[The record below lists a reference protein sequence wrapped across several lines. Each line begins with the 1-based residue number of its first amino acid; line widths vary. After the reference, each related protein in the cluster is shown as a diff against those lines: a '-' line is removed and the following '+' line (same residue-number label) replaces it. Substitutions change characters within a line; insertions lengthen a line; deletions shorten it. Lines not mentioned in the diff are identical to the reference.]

1 MLEIRDIRKTYQ
13 TKKGTPTRA
22 LDGVS
27 LTFPARGLVFILGKS
42 GSGKSTLLNICG
54 GLDRPDEGEIVVRG
68 RSSKDFSAEDFD
80 SYRNTCVGFV
90 FQEYNVLDEFSVED
104 NVALALELQNK
115 PRDAQRI
122 ARILRDVELEGFAK
136 RRPNTLSGG
145 QKQRVAIAR
154 ALVKDPQI
162 ILADEPTG
170 ALDSETGRQVL
181 DTLQKLSADKLVIV
195 VSHDREFAEQY
206 ADRIV
211 ELQDGK
217 VVSDVTRTGEG
228 CGANVRFCEDTVSV
242 RDCARLTEEDFAS
255 IRRFLSASKGGA
267 AISCSRQAVAAAQ
280 ERTPRAGGQ
289 FEKTAT
295 AQDPRGNGASDGTA
309 ADGAESG
316 QALIRSHMPFRH
328 AFRMGASCVRLRP
341 LRLTFTILLSVL
353 AFTLFG
359 LFSTLAF
366 YDPVATAARTYRDAG
381 QEWAMLENNY
391 RGERI
396 TFRGTELYDTEEYT
410 SGTLFTRAD
419 AEALRERFGSSV
431 IACFNYSSMSGRSFG
446 IVNAGAVGAQSLY
459 STTLTGFAE
468 FGEDTSYW
476 EELLLTD
483 TDLTALGEDDIVI
496 TAYTFRSLRQA
507 GLTGADGEAIPLE
520 NYGDIVGQTIELR
533 GETSDD
539 AVPFVVRG
547 VLDIELPD
555 DFTSADGGTDAQAQS
570 ERIAARDELLSYGVY
585 AAGFVSPAFYDAHSA
600 DFRARDGSIRPSQYF
615 SFELSGGALSIGAA
629 DGGAE
634 GEDLD
639 APSAL
644 AYLPI
649 RYGRSPAFAFFDEG
663 TSSLRD
669 EEVVLPFRSLLPQ
682 VQAMAEAERAAI
694 AQREGEGAAQA
705 FAADMARDLDFVA
718 EGSHLFLEKD
728 EGTGE
733 ILSSERVYADDAQV
747 QAARDAVLEL
757 IERYEGTEYALGRTY
772 ALRSSVGTALGEYRL
787 AGFTYGTVSYSQ
799 NAAYFSESSCLSVAQ
814 SCGLNTS
821 LNSTEITSYTF
832 PADARYN
839 GCAVALPTDE
849 GALRELLRAAGQAG
863 ADDTFFTVGTPLAYD
878 LESLHHTVGV
888 LSGVFLA
895 LGVVMALLAMLL
907 LFNFISVSILDK
919 KREIGILRALG
930 ARSADVFKIFYAESA
945 IIAGLCFLL
954 SMLACFLV
962 CAVLNA
968 TLAGVLRVSAFVF
981 GPLSWLVMLGI
992 ALVTSLA
999 ATFLPVYGI
1008 AKRSPVESIRAL

>member
-295 AQDPRGNGASDGTA
+295 AQDPRGKSAPDGAA
-309 ADGAESG
+309 ADDAESG

-366 YDPVATAARTYRDAG
+366 YDPVATAARA
-381 QEWAMLENNY
+381 
-391 RGERI
+391 
-396 TFRGTELYDTEEYT
+396 
-410 SGTLFTRAD
+410 
-419 AEALRERFGSSV
+419 
-431 IACFNYSSMSGRSFG
+431 
-446 IVNAGAVGAQSLY
+446 
-459 STTLTGFAE
+459 
-468 FGEDTSYW
+468 
-476 EELLLTD
+476 
-483 TDLTALGEDDIVI
+483 
-496 TAYTFRSLRQA
+496 
-507 GLTGADGEAIPLE
+507 
-520 NYGDIVGQTIELR
+520 
-533 GETSDD
+533 
-539 AVPFVVRG
+539 
-547 VLDIELPD
+547 
-555 DFTSADGGTDAQAQS
+555 
-570 ERIAARDELLSYGVY
+570 ELLSYGVY

-600 DFRARDGSIRPSQYF
+600 DFLARDGSIRPSQYF

-629 DGGAE
+629 DGGAD
-634 GEDLD
+634 GEELD

-663 TSSLRD
+663 TGSLRD
-669 EEVVLPFRSLLPQ
+669 EEIVLPFRSLLPQ

-705 FAADMARDLDFVA
+705 FAADMERDLDFVA

-728 EGTGE
+728 EETGE
-733 ILSSERVYADDAQV
+733 ILSSERVYADDAQM

-878 LESLHHTVGV
+878 LESIHHTVEV

-930 ARSADVFKIFYAESA
+930 ARSADVFKIFYSESA

>member
-1 MLEIRDIRKTYQ
+1 
-13 TKKGTPTRA
+13 
-22 LDGVS
+22 
-27 LTFPARGLVFILGKS
+27 
-42 GSGKSTLLNICG
+42 
-54 GLDRPDEGEIVVRG
+54 
-68 RSSKDFSAEDFD
+68 
-80 SYRNTCVGFV
+80 
-90 FQEYNVLDEFSVED
+90 
-104 NVALALELQNK
+104 
-115 PRDAQRI
+115 
-122 ARILRDVELEGFAK
+122 
-136 RRPNTLSGG
+136 
-145 QKQRVAIAR
+145 
-154 ALVKDPQI
+154 
-162 ILADEPTG
+162 
-170 ALDSETGRQVL
+170 
-181 DTLQKLSADKLVIV
+181 
-195 VSHDREFAEQY
+195 
-206 ADRIV
+206 
-211 ELQDGK
+211 
-217 VVSDVTRTGEG
+217 
-228 CGANVRFCEDTVSV
+228 
-242 RDCARLTEEDFAS
+242 
-255 IRRFLSASKGGA
+255 
-267 AISCSRQAVAAAQ
+267 
-280 ERTPRAGGQ
+280 
-289 FEKTAT
+289 
-295 AQDPRGNGASDGTA
+295 
-309 ADGAESG
+309 
-316 QALIRSHMPFRH
+316 
-328 AFRMGASCVRLRP
+328 MGASCVRLRP

-366 YDPVATAARTYRDAG
+366 YNPVATAARTYRDAG

-410 SGTLFTRAD
+410 SGTLFTRAE

-431 IACFNYSSMSGRSFG
+431 IACFNYSSMSERSFG

-496 TAYTFRSLRQA
+496 TSYTFRSLRQA

-555 DFTSADGGTDAQAQS
+555 EFTSANGGTDAQAQS

-663 TSSLRD
+663 TGSLRD
-669 EEVVLPFRSLLPQ
+669 EEIVLPFRSLLPQ

-733 ILSSERVYADDAQV
+733 ILSSERVYADDAQM

-757 IERYEGTEYALGRTY
+757 IERYEGTEYTLGRTY
-772 ALRSSVGTALGEYRL
+772 
-787 AGFTYGTVSYSQ
+787 
-799 NAAYFSESSCLSVAQ
+799 
-814 SCGLNTS
+814 
-821 LNSTEITSYTF
+821 
-832 PADARYN
+832 
-839 GCAVALPTDE
+839 
-849 GALRELLRAAGQAG
+849 ALRELLRAAGQAG
-863 ADDTFFTVGTPLAYD
+863 ADETFFTVGTPLAYD
-878 LESLHHTVGV
+878 LESIHHTVEV

-930 ARSADVFKIFYAESA
+930 ARSADVFKIFYSESA